1 MKWHF
6 FWKQKIFL
14 ERPQSSPVCQVTR
27 RTVGAFFSYS
37 LSLIIKNQL
46 FGVSLGFRL
55 ASSCGKWCH
64 HLSLGCGYLNE
75 LWTWSLWCQL
85 LQWNRKLGSSPS
97 CFKANP
103 KSILDI
109 SSYSIYTS
117 GIYLEIYSTIAVV
130 LEWVE
135 IQNLLKWTRY
145 YFIVLI
151 LVNLFLTVCYMA
163 SFKEGEKGGI
173 LFF

>member
-1 MKWHF
+1 MYPISM
-6 FWKQKIFL
+6 IFTCS
-14 ERPQSSPVCQVTR
+14 PQCVSQVTS

-85 LQWNRKLGSSPS
+85 LQWNRKLGSSP

-109 SSYSIYTS
+109 SSYSTIYY
-117 GIYLEIYSTIAVV
+117 IYQWYLSSYTVV

-135 IQNLLKWTRY
+135 IKNLFELTLLRHSSEIRGLCLMKWPGETLQNLP
-145 YFIVLI
+145 YFI
-151 LVNLFLTVCYMA
+151 
-163 SFKEGEKGGI
+163 
-173 LFF
+173 